1 MARPYRLQGENCLY
15 HITSRGDDR
24 KKIFISDHD
33 FNKFLEYLLIAK
45 DKYKFHLFAYCL
57 MSNHYHLFIE
67 TLEPNLSKIMQ
78 YINTSYTVYY
88 NTKRKKTGHLFH
100 GRFKS
105 IMVDGDS
112 YFLELTRY
120 IHLNPV
126 RAKMVEL
133 PQDYK
138 WSSFKGYIKPK
149 SDKYI
154 DYEKID
160 RYITIKPAAYRGFV
174 LSPIAD
180 NKDIFDQVYAG
191 FFLGKI
197 PFIKDKI
204 AQLKPQ
210 VETGDFA
217 HKRRINAATSIDD
230 IIREAE
236 KIFKESKDKI
246 IAKRNS
252 QSDARK
258 AVIHVAR
265 RLTELTNKQ
274 IGSYFGISDTAVTK
288 ADQRVMVLIKD
299 DKGLKKHVEELFSV
313 FRV

>member
-24 KKIFISDHD
+24 KKIFISDYD

-45 DKYKFHLFAYCL
+45 GKYNFYLYAYCL
-57 MSNHYHLFIE
+57 MSNHYHIFIE
-67 TLEPNLSKIMQ
+67 TRQPNLSRIMQ
-78 YINTSYTVYY
+78 YLNSSYTTYY
-88 NTKRKKTGHLFH
+88 NTKRKKTGHVFH

-126 RAKMVEL
+126 RAKMVEY
-133 PQDYK
+133 PQDYR
-138 WSSFKGYIKPK
+138 WSSYKGYIKQK

-154 DYEKID
+154 DYDKIE
-160 RYITIKPAAYRGFV
+160 RYVKIKPASYREFV

-180 NKDIFDQVYAG
+180 RKDIFDQVYAG
-191 FFLGKI
+191 FFLGKLS
-197 PFIKDKI
+197 FIKDKI
-204 AQLKPQ
+204 AELRPQ

-217 HKRRINAATSIDD
+217 HKRRINATASIDD
-230 IIREAE
+230 IIIKAE
-236 KIFKESKDKI
+236 PIFKESKDKI
-246 IAKRNS
+246 VAKKHSHSNT
-252 QSDARK
+252 RK
-258 AVIHVAR
+258 VVIHVAR

-274 IGSYFGISDTAVTK
+274 IGVYFGISDTAVIK
-288 ADQRVMVLIKD
+288 ADNNIVALLKE
-299 DKGLKKHVEELFSV
+299 DKGLKRKVDEILSA

>member
-1 MARPYRLQGENCLY
+1 MARPYRLQGGNCLY

-24 KKIFISDHD
+24 KKIFISEYD

-45 DKYKFHLFAYCL
+45 TKYSFYLYAYCL

-67 TLEPNLSKIMQ
+67 TAEPNLSKIMQ
-78 YINTSYTVYY
+78 YINTAYTVYY
-88 NTKRKKTGHLFH
+88 NTKRKKTGHVFC

-126 RAKMVEL
+126 RAKMVEY

-160 RYITIKPAAYRGFV
+160 RYVKIRPASYRGFV

-191 FFLGKI
+191 FFLGKLS
-197 PFIKDKI
+197 FIKDKI
-204 AQLKPQ
+204 AELRPQ

-217 HKRRINAATSIDD
+217 HKRRINAVATIDG
-230 IIREAE
+230 IIIKAE
-236 KIFKESKDKI
+236 QVFKESKDKI
-246 IAKRNS
+246 VAKKHSHSNT
-252 QSDARK
+252 RK
-258 AVIHVAR
+258 VVIHVAR

-274 IGSYFGISDTAVTK
+274 IGAYFGISDTAVIK
-288 ADQRVMVLIKD
+288 ADNNIVALLKD
-299 DKGLKKHVEELFSV
+299 DKGLKRKVDEILSA